1 MKTIGKDGILLR
13 LAKDMYPE
21 REDLSSIE
29 TKTLFND
36 ICHKYIQ
43 REGIYDLLSWL
54 EGTDFYKAPASTRY
68 HGAYEGGLCDHSL
81 HVYFCFRS
89 YVKKRCEPGYHLKMS
104 EESITLCALFHDLCK
119 VDIYKTEMRNR
130 KNEQG
135 QWEQVP
141 FYTIEDALPLGH
153 GPKSVYI
160 INRYMKLSDA
170 ETAAIAYHMGFSY
183 GDDPRTVG
191 NAFSRFPEAFALST
205 ADMEATYFV
214 ENEHWPR

>member
-1 MKTIGKDGILLR
+1 MKTICKDGILLR

-21 REDLSSIE
+21 KDDLSSIE
-29 TKTLFND
+29 VKTLFND

-54 EGTDFYKAPASTRY
+54 EGTDFYRAPASTRY
-68 HGAYEGGLCDHSL
+68 HGDYEGGLCDHSL

-89 YVKKRCEPGYHLKMS
+89 YVKKRCEPGYHLSMS
-104 EESITLCALFHDLCK
+104 EESIALCALFHDLCK
-119 VDIYKTEMRNR
+119 VDIYKTEMRNK
-130 KNEQG
+130 KNAQG

-141 FYTIEDALPLGH
+141 FYTIEDAFPVGH
-153 GPKSVYI
+153 GSKSVYI
-160 INRYMKLSDA
+160 MNRYLKLTDI

-183 GDDPRTVG
+183 GDDARTVG
-191 NAFSRFPEAFALST
+191 NVFGRFPEAFALST